1 VNDELS
7 EKIPEGKIPEEIH
20 LELLAPWYSENKRD
34 SRTLDLFDAI
44 PKYPFAV
51 TTTIPKLERLEVPF
65 TLRGQRYTAL
75 VAPARITDAR
85 TKEERLMFPG
95 SREELVERAL
105 RFIAVQQIAKTKLTP
120 DAQTGTHSITVFF
133 TLSMIR
139 RHLEEIGHRR
149 FTPLPLKQ
157 YSPPRFIRSINSAS
171 ANSSAPWPVGSPPE

>member
-1 VNDELS
+1 MGVLLGNRRYQGGSNDQRALHGILDAHADIRDRVYREFNPDRTLETVNDELS
-7 EKIPEGKIPEEIH
+7 EKIPEGKIPEEIQ

-95 SREELVERAL
+95 SREELASSSVVMGFLVSRSHPLTARER
-105 RFIAVQQIAKTKLTP
+105 
-120 DAQTGTHSITVFF
+120 
-133 TLSMIR
+133 
-139 RHLEEIGHRR
+139 
-149 FTPLPLKQ
+149 
-157 YSPPRFIRSINSAS
+157 
-171 ANSSAPWPVGSPPE
+171 